1 MKKTR
6 KSHGHVDEIVFGY
19 RQRGQIVTA
28 DQEVVINGL
37 LTHMLMARIISI
49 ISF

>member
-37 LTHMLMARIISI
+37 HMLMARIFS